1 MAWKTGLRWQVIVA
15 AGVALA
21 LTGTGLALA
30 LIAAA
35 WTQGN
40 GALLGQRLIPA
51 AAGTGSL
58 VSRYDEETTWLRGY
72 VTSSLPGSQAPFAA
86 VEQQVAT
93 NQADVRTLV
102 RGYPALTAE
111 LDRTIAAHQA
121 WLAQV
126 ARPQLAAASRGD
138 VAAARAKQ
146 NDSAAT
152 RPYLVAIHSAAS
164 ALQAG
169 ITSEQQAVTGRLTDA
184 QNLLIGALIGMCVVV
199 VVIVAAGLTAAW
211 FSLLRPFQALRTATG
226 AIAAGDYGTQIPIVG
241 PNELKALGR
250 STELMRMHLVAAL
263 SAREQAEFR
272 FRQLFDAAPDA
283 MIAVEWDGSVTMANT
298 QAVRLF
304 GYPAGEFIGRA
315 VETLVPAETRAALE
329 EQRIRFFADPETQP
343 LQTGLKMSGL
353 RRDGSTFPAEITLS
367 ALPRENGM
375 SVTAAIRDVSERVA
389 LDKERERLRAEAE
402 RERTERRAQ
411 QTQRLESLGQL
422 VGGVAHDFNNLLNVI
437 QGYADFTAEEI
448 QPLAEADPALAPVL
462 DDIEQVRV
470 AATQAARLT
479 RQLLTFARHEVTRPE
494 VLDLNEAVRDAG
506 QLLHRTLGE
515 HIELSIS
522 PEPALWPVK
531 ADKGQLEQVLVNLAV
546 NARDAMPGGG
556 RLTIDTG
563 NVEVDETYA
572 SGRPGL
578 TPGRYIRL
586 RVSDTGVGMDR
597 ATLDRLFEP
606 FFSTKPKGR
615 GTGLGLAT
623 VYGIV
628 TGAGGTIDVYS
639 EPGLGTAFS
648 VLLPATSDLAR
659 PTEAAAGHSVSPEGH
674 GETVLLVED
683 ETSLR
688 DLTSRILT
696 RHGYRVRA
704 MATGTE
710 AIELARAPGQR
721 VDLLLTDVVMP
732 EMMGNEVAAAVRAI
746 VPGVPALYMSG
757 YAQPILDS
765 HGVPALSIDILEKPF
780 TEARL
785 LARVR
790 QALDAGAAGAQGAA
804 GVAGVGGCCGRGG
817 CAGRVSGTGRGRAG
831 RRSRIPARN
840 RVRSAARSAA
850 A

>member
-1 MAWKTGLRWQVIVA
+1 MLTLTASGLSV
-15 AGVALA
+15 
-21 LTGTGLALA
+21 A
-30 LIAAA
+30 LIAA
-35 WTQGN
+35 TQNHSGTRQLSARLVPAEVAAN
-40 GALLGQRLIPA
+40 DLLDQYSA
-51 AAGTGSL
+51 EQTS
-58 VSRYDEETTWLRGY
+58 LRGY
-72 VTSSLPGSQAPFAA
+72 VTSGLPGTPASLGEGSQ
-86 VEQQVAT
+86 
-93 NQADVRTLV
+93 RTDSDLARLTTLL
-102 RGYPALTAE
+102 RGYPAIGSQLTEVA
-111 LDRTIAAHQA
+111 AAHQLWQA
-121 WLAQV
+121 KV
-126 ARPQLAAASRGD
+126 ADPQLTAIGRGN
-138 VAAARAKQ
+138 VGAARALQ
-146 NDSAAT
+146 ADTSFV
-152 RPYLVAIHSAAS
+152 RPYVLAIRSAGAD
-164 ALQAG
+164 LQAS
-169 ITSEQQAVTGRLTDA
+169 ITTAQQEVTDRLADRLDLIITD
-184 QNLLIGALIGMCVVV
+184 LIGMCVLITISAVTS
-199 VVIVAAGLTAAW
+199 VIGLW
-211 FSLLRPFQALRTATG
+211 RNLLRPFNALRTAIG
-226 AIAAGDYGTQIPIVG
+226 AVAGGDYGTHIPIVG
-241 PNELKALGR
+241 PTELKGVGR
-250 STELMRMHLVAAL
+250 AIELMRMRLVISLAQQ
-263 SAREQAEFR
+263 EQAEFR

-283 MIAVEWDGSVTMANT
+283 MIAIDWDGSVTMVNT

-304 GYPAGEFIGRA
+304 GYRAGEFIGRG
-315 VETLVPAETRAALE
+315 VETLVPEDTRAAME
-329 EQRIRFFADPETQP
+329 QQRIRFFADPETQP
-343 LQTGLKMSGL
+343 LQSGLKMSGL

-367 ALPRENGM
+367 ALPTGNGV
-375 SVTAAIRDVSERVA
+375 SVTAAIRDVSDRLA
-389 LDKERERLRAEAE
+389 LEKERERLRAEAE

-411 QTQRLESLGQL
+411 QSQRLESLGQL

-448 QPLAEADPALAPVL
+448 QPLAEANPELVPVL

-470 AATQAARLT
+470 AAQQATRLT

-494 VLDLNEAVRDAG
+494 VLDLNEAVQGAG
-506 QLLHRTLGE
+506 QLLRRTLGE
-515 HIELSIS
+515 HIELSIN

-531 ADKGQLEQVLVNLAV
+531 ADRGQLEQVLVNLAV

-572 SGRPGL
+572 TGRPGL

-606 FFSTKPKGR
+606 FFSTKAKGR

-648 VLLPATSDLAR
+648 VLLPATSDVAR
-659 PTEAAAGHSVSPEGH
+659 PAEVAGGHPVSPEGH

-696 RHGYRVRA
+696 RHGYRVHA
-704 MATGTE
+704 MATGTK
-710 AIELARAPGQR
+710 AIELAQTPGQA

-746 VPGVPALYMSG
+746 VPGLPALYMSG
-757 YAQPILDS
+757 YAQSILDS
-765 HGVPALSIDILEKPF
+765 HGVPALAIDILEKPF

-790 QALDAGAAGAQGAA
+790 QALDAGSQASAEVGPQGSAEAGPQGSAELA
-804 GVAGVGGCCGRGG
+804 GDERDGEVALGPV
-817 CAGRVSGTGRGRAG
+817 TG
-831 RRSRIPARN
+831 
-840 RVRSAARSAA
+840 
-850 A
+850 

>member
-15 AGVALA
+15 AGIALV
-21 LTGTGLALA
+21 LTGAGLALA

-35 WTQGN
+35 WTQSN
-40 GALLGQRLIPA
+40 GQLMGQRLIPA
-51 AAGTGSL
+51 AAGTGTL
-58 VSRYDEETTWLRGY
+58 LSRYDEEATWLRGY
-72 VTSSLPGSQAPFAA
+72 VTSSRPGSQAPLAA
-86 VEQQVAT
+86 AEQQVAT

-121 WLAQV
+121 WRAKV
-126 ARPQLAAASRGD
+126 AGPQLAAVNRGD
-138 VAAARAKQ
+138 VAAARARQ
-146 NDSAAT
+146 NDIAIT
-152 RPYLVAIHSAAS
+152 RPYLVAIRSAAS

-169 ITSEQQAVTGRLTDA
+169 ITSEQQTVTGRLADA
-184 QNLLIGALIGMCVVV
+184 QNLLLGALIGMCVVV
-199 VVIVAAGLTAAW
+199 VLIVGAAVTVAW
-211 FSLLRPFQALRTATG
+211 FGLLRPFRALRAATDT
-226 AIAAGDYGTQIPIVG
+226 IASGDYSTHIPIVG

-250 STELMRMHLVAAL
+250 STELMRMRLVTTL
-263 SAREQAEFR
+263 DGREQAEFR

-283 MIAVEWDGSVTMANT
+283 MIAIEWDGSVTMANT

-304 GYPAGEFIGRA
+304 GYPAGEFIGRG
-315 VETLVPAETRAALE
+315 VETLVPEEIRATMEQERTRY
-329 EQRIRFFADPETQP
+329 FADPETQP
-343 LQTGLKMSGL
+343 LQTGLKMAGL

-367 ALPRENGM
+367 ALPTGNGM
-375 SVTAAIRDVSERVA
+375 AVTAAIRDVSDRVA
-389 LDKERERLRAEAE
+389 MDKERERLRAEAE

-448 QPLAEADPALAPVL
+448 QPLAEADPKLAPVL

-470 AATQAARLT
+470 AAQQAARLT

-494 VLDLNEAVRDAG
+494 VLDLNGAVQGAG

-522 PEPALWPVK
+522 AEPALWPVK
-531 ADKGQLEQVLVNLAV
+531 ADRGQLEQVLVNLAV

-572 SGRPGL
+572 SGRPAL

-648 VLLPATSDLAR
+648 VLLPATSDRAGVA
-659 PTEAAAGHSVSPEGH
+659 EVAAGRSASLEGH

-710 AIELARAPGQR
+710 AIELARALGPA

-790 QALDAGAAGAQGAA
+790 QALDAGPAGAGGPGGV
-804 GVAGVGGCCGRGG
+804 GVAGARGG
-817 CAGRVSGTGRGRAG
+817 SEPVRTGRQAPRPG
-831 RRSRIPARN
+831 
-840 RVRSAARSAA
+840 
-850 A
+850 

>member
-15 AGVALA
+15 AGIALV
-21 LTGTGLALA
+21 LTGAGLALA

-35 WTQGN
+35 WTQSN
-40 GALLGQRLIPA
+40 GQLMGQRLIPA
-51 AAGTGSL
+51 AAGTGTL
-58 VSRYDEETTWLRGY
+58 LSRYDEEATWLRGY
-72 VTSSLPGSQAPFAA
+72 VTSSRPGSQAPLAA
-86 VEQQVAT
+86 AEQQVAA

-121 WLAQV
+121 WRAKV
-126 ARPQLAAASRGD
+126 AGPQLAAVNRGD
-138 VAAARAKQ
+138 VAAARARQ
-146 NDSAAT
+146 NDIAIT
-152 RPYLVAIHSAAS
+152 RPYLVAIRSAAS

-169 ITSEQQAVTGRLTDA
+169 ITSEQQTVTGRLADA
-184 QNLLIGALIGMCVVV
+184 QNLLLGALIGMCVVV
-199 VVIVAAGLTAAW
+199 VLIVGAAVTVAW
-211 FSLLRPFQALRTATG
+211 FGLLRPFRALRAATDT
-226 AIAAGDYGTQIPIVG
+226 IASGDYSTHIPIVG

-250 STELMRMHLVAAL
+250 STELMRMRLVTTL
-263 SAREQAEFR
+263 DGREQAEFR

-283 MIAVEWDGSVTMANT
+283 MIAIEWDGSVTMANT

-304 GYPAGEFIGRA
+304 GYPAGEFIGRG
-315 VETLVPAETRAALE
+315 VETLVPEEIRATMEQERTRY
-329 EQRIRFFADPETQP
+329 FADPETQP
-343 LQTGLKMSGL
+343 LQTGLKMAGL

-367 ALPRENGM
+367 ALPTGNGM
-375 SVTAAIRDVSERVA
+375 AVTAAIRDVSDRVA
-389 LDKERERLRAEAE
+389 MDKERERLRAEAE

-448 QPLAEADPALAPVL
+448 QPLAEADPKLAPVL

-470 AATQAARLT
+470 AAQQAARLT

-494 VLDLNEAVRDAG
+494 VLDLNGAVQGAG

-522 PEPALWPVK
+522 AEPALWPVK
-531 ADKGQLEQVLVNLAV
+531 ADRGQLEQVLVNLAV

-572 SGRPGL
+572 SGRPAL

-648 VLLPATSDLAR
+648 VLLPATSDRAGVA
-659 PTEAAAGHSVSPEGH
+659 EVAAGRSASLEGH

-710 AIELARAPGQR
+710 AIELARALGPA

-790 QALDAGAAGAQGAA
+790 QALDAGPAGA
-804 GVAGVGGCCGRGG
+804 GGPGKVKRGG
-817 CAGRVSGTGRGRAG
+817 SGPVRTG
-831 RRSRIPARN
+831 
-840 RVRSAARSAA
+840 
-850 A
+850 

>member
-1 MAWKTGLRWQVIVA
+1 MPWKTGLRWQVIVA
-15 AGVALA
+15 AGLALA
-21 LTGTGLALA
+21 LTGAALALA
-30 LIAAA
+30 LVAAA
-35 WTQGN
+35 WTQNN

-58 VSRYDEETTWLRGY
+58 LSRYDEEATWLRGY
-72 VTSSLPGSQAPFAA
+72 VTSSRPGSQAPFAA
-86 VEQQVAT
+86 AEQQVAT
-93 NQADVRTLV
+93 SQADVRTLV
-102 RGYPALTAE
+102 RGYPAITAE

-121 WLAQV
+121 WLAKV

-138 VAAARAKQ
+138 VAAARAEQ

-152 RPYLVAIHSAAS
+152 RPYRVAIHSAAS
-164 ALQAG
+164 ALQAS
-169 ITSEQQAVTGRLTDA
+169 ITSEQQVVTGRLTDA

-199 VVIVAAGLTAAW
+199 VVIVGAALTAAW
-211 FSLLRPFQALRTATG
+211 FALLRPFQALRTATG
-226 AIAAGDYGTQIPIVG
+226 AIAAGDYATQIPIVG

-283 MIAVEWDGSVTMANT
+283 MIAIEWDGSVTMANT

-315 VETLVPAETRAALE
+315 VETLVPAETRGALE
-329 EQRIRFFADPETQP
+329 QERIRYFADPETQP

-353 RRDGSTFPAEITLS
+353 RRDGSSFPAEITLS
-367 ALPRENGM
+367 ALPNQNGL

-448 QPLAEADPALAPVL
+448 QPLAEADPKLAPVL

-470 AATQAARLT
+470 AAQQAARLT

-506 QLLHRTLGE
+506 QLLKRTLGE

-531 ADKGQLEQVLVNLAV
+531 ADRGQLEQVLVNLAV

-639 EPGLGTAFS
+639 EPSLGTAFS
-648 VLLPATSDLAR
+648 VLLPATSDPVRAA
-659 PTEAAAGHSVSPEGH
+659 EVAAGQSTSLEGR

-696 RHGYRVRA
+696 RHGYRVHA
-704 MATGTE
+704 MATGIK
-710 AIELARAPGQR
+710 AIELARAPGQT

-746 VPGVPALYMSG
+746 VPSVPALYMSG

-790 QALDAGAAGAQGAA
+790 QALDAGAAGVG
-804 GVAGVGGCCGRGG
+804 GVIGVGGVGARGG
-817 CAGRVSGTGRGRAG
+817 SAELAGDERDGEVAFRPVTG
-831 RRSRIPARN
+831 
-840 RVRSAARSAA
+840 
-850 A
+850 

>member
-1 MAWKTGLRWQVIVA
+1 MAFKAGMRWQVVVA
-15 AGVALA
+15 AVAA
-21 LTGTGLALA
+21 LVLTATALSVA

-35 WTQGN
+35 QNHSDTRQLS
-40 GALLGQRLIPA
+40 ARLVPA
-51 AAGTGSL
+51 AAAANDLLVQYSAEQTSL
-58 VSRYDEETTWLRGY
+58 RSY
-72 VTSSLPGSQAPFAA
+72 VTSGRASTQPPFGQEAR
-86 VEQQVAT
+86 
-93 NQADVRTLV
+93 QADSDQAHLRTLLKD
-102 RGYPALTAE
+102 YPAITAQ
-111 LDRTIAAHQA
+111 LSATVTAHQT
-121 WLAQV
+121 WLARV
-126 ARPQLAAASRGD
+126 ADPQLAATARGQD
-138 VAAARAKQ
+138 NDARTLQA
-146 NDSAAT
+146 DTSFV
-152 RPYLVAIHSAAS
+152 RPYVLAIRSAGAD
-164 ALQAG
+164 LQAM
-169 ITSEQQAVTGRLTDA
+169 ITSAQQKVTDRVFSR
-184 QNLLIGALIGMCVVV
+184 QRLLIAALIGMCVLVV
-199 VVIVAAGLTAAW
+199 LIAVTSVVGLW
-211 FSLLRPFQALRTATG
+211 RNLLRPFDQLRTAVDAVAG
-226 AIAAGDYGTQIPIVG
+226 GDYSVHIPVVG
-241 PNELKALGR
+241 PGELKGVGR
-250 STELMRMHLVAAL
+250 SVELMRMHLATAL
-263 SAREQAEFR
+263 ADRERAEFR
-272 FRQLFDAAPDA
+272 FRQLFDTAPDA
-283 MIAVEWDGSVTMANT
+283 MIAIEWDGSVTMANT
-298 QAVRLF
+298 QAVRMF
-304 GYPAGEFIGRA
+304 GYRAGEFIGRG
-315 VETLVPAETRAALE
+315 VETLVPEEIRPALE
-329 EQRIRFFADPETQP
+329 QERIRYFADPEVQP
-343 LQTGLKMSGL
+343 LQSGLKMSGL
-353 RRDGSTFPAEITLS
+353 RRDGSRFPAEITLS
-367 ALPRENGM
+367 ALPTGNGR
-375 SVTAAIRDVSERVA
+375 SVTAAIRDVSERLA
-389 LDKERERLRAEAE
+389 MEKERERLRAEAE
-402 RERTERRAQ
+402 RERTERRVQ

-448 QPLAEADPALAPVL
+448 QPLAAADPKLAPVL

-494 VLDLNEAVRDAG
+494 VLDLNEAVQDAG

-515 HIELSIS
+515 HIALSIS

-531 ADKGQLEQVLVNLAV
+531 ADRGQLEQVLVNLAV
-546 NARDAMPGGG
+546 NARDAMPHGG

-597 ATLDRLFEP
+597 ATMDRLFEP

-639 EPGLGTAFS
+639 EPSLGTAFS
-648 VLLPATSDLAR
+648 VLLPATSDPAR
-659 PTEAAAGHSVSPEGH
+659 PAEAATGHSASPEGH

-688 DLTSRILT
+688 DLTSRILS
-696 RHGYRVRA
+696 RHGYRVHA

-710 AIELARAPGQR
+710 AIELARTPGKT

-790 QALDAGAAGAQGAA
+790 QALDAGPQQSAELAGDERDGE
-804 GVAGVGGCCGRGG
+804 VAFRPV
-817 CAGRVSGTGRGRAG
+817 TG
-831 RRSRIPARN
+831 
-840 RVRSAARSAA
+840 
-850 A
+850 